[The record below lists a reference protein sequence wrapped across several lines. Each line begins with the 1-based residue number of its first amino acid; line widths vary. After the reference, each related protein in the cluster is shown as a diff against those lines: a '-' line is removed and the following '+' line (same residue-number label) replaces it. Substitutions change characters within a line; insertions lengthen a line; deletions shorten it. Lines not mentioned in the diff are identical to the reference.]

1 MLISAALRTT
11 YDDVRYTQL
20 RIASRGLMQDYVQK
34 IKDILDARGISLK
47 DLARGIDVPYRTL
60 QDNLSK
66 NKGLSVENLARVCT
80 FLRIS
85 MDDLLNVKP
94 CPNEPQNLVAETS
107 SPYLRQVARIMED
120 MDEET
125 QKDICLSVEKEK
137 LLRDL
142 LRQREDKKAG

>member
-1 MLISAALRTT
+1 
-11 YDDVRYTQL
+11 
-20 RIASRGLMQDYVQK
+20 MQDYVQK
-34 IKDILDARGISLK
+34 IKGILEKRGISLK
-47 DLARGIDVPYRTL
+47 DLASGIDVPYRTL

-66 NKGLSVENLARVCT
+66 NKGLSVENLARVCA

-85 MDDLLNVKP
+85 MDDLLNVNT
-94 CPNEPQNLVAETS
+94 CPVISPNVVAESAT
-107 SPYLRQVARIMED
+107 PYMLQVAKLMGA

-142 LRQREDKKAG
+142 LKQREDREAG